1 MTAPRRTVR
10 NMPRL
15 RATLKS
21 ERKVAEDE
29 GLVLMVIMMMKALH
43 MMMMMMMMMKAQVFC
58 WIQTLSHPDEL
69 ICSHPTT

>member
-1 MTAPRRTVR
+1 
-10 NMPRL
+10 MPRL

-43 MMMMMMMMMKAQVFC
+43 MMMMMKAQVFC